1 MTLGLLF
8 GLFALLLIIE
18 LPVAFALAFSS
29 LGVIWHDQTV
39 PLTLVVQRMASGIES
54 FPFLAIPLFIL
65 AGNLMNRAGIA
76 ARIYAFALSLMGHIR
91 GSLAHVNVLASMI
104 FAGMSGVA
112 QADAA
117 GIGTIEIKH
126 MKEQGFDPAFS
137 AAVSAASAVIGP
149 IIPPSVIMVVY
160 AVNAQASVGDL
171 FLAGVIPGFLM
182 GFALMAMIYWMAV
195 TGRIVAP
202 VQPRANLGEVRR
214 SFVAAFPALLAPV
227 ILCGGIVI
235 GVATPTELGALTVV
249 YAIALGFWQRE
260 LTWTAVWDAAAETLV
275 TYGVLVLIIAA
286 AVPFGWVVAV
296 TEAPQKLA
304 ELLFTISQNKWVI
317 LGIINV
323 MLLIAGCFMETT
335 AILLIATPTLLPLVK
350 ELGVNEVHFG
360 LMMIINL
367 LIGAL
372 TPPFGVLLFIT
383 MDIAKVS
390 FGAIVRAI
398 LPFYVPL
405 AVVLLLVTYWPDMVM
420 FLPNLF
426 KG

>member
-1 MTLGLLF
+1 MLNAYLYDGLRSPIGRHAGGLAGVRPDDLLAGVMKELMARSSFKPEQLEDLVIGCANQGGEDSRCVARHAGLLA
-8 GLFALLLIIE
+8 GLPIE
-18 LPVAFALAFSS
+18 V
-29 LGVIWHDQTV
+29 GGTV
-39 PLTLVVQRMASGIES
+39 LQRNCASG
-54 FPFLAIPLFIL
+54 LNAVAYAAQVVT
-65 AGNLMNRAGIA
+65 AG
-76 ARIYAFALSLMGHIR
+76 
-91 GSLAHVNVLASMI
+91 
-104 FAGMSGVA
+104 
-112 QADAA
+112 
-117 GIGTIEIKH
+117 E
-126 MKEQGFDPAFS
+126 
-137 AAVSAASAVIGP
+137 
-149 IIPPSVIMVVY
+149 
-160 AVNAQASVGDL
+160 GDL
-171 FLAGVIPGFLM
+171 FLAGVIPGFIM

-202 VQPRANLGEVRR
+202 VQPRANLAEVRR
-214 SFVAAFPALLAPV
+214 TFVAAFPALLAPI

-260 LTWTAVWDAAAETLV
+260 LTWTDIWDAAAETLV

-304 ELLFTISQNKWVI
+304 ELLFAISQNKWVI

-323 MLLIAGCFMETT
+323 LLLIAGCFMETT

-350 ELGVNEVHFG
+350 QLGVNEVHFG

-398 LPFYVPL
+398 MPFYLPL
-405 AVVLLLVTYWPDMVM
+405 VVVLLLVTYWPDMVM

-426 KG
+426 KD